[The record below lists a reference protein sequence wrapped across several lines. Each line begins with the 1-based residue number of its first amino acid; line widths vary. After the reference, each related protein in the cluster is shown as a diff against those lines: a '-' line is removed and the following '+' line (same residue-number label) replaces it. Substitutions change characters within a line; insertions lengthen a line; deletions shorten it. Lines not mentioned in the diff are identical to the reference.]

1 MFSYADKLHQR
12 GFTLVELTVVIVLLS
27 ILAAVAFPRLDGL
40 GPYQDANLRNSIL
53 SSLKLAQK
61 TALAQHAASV
71 YWVAER
77 QADDRWMFRLLLDT
91 DTTDSN
97 VPADVSP
104 PALSNAFE
112 SDSNLNFTVSLS
124 AGGSL
129 TGALSANQN
138 LVIMYNQLGDM
149 VQVKRDVTLTTAA
162 DFPAPQSSTD
172 AVNSSLQLN
181 DSRGNFCL
189 SLTGYTYAGTCR
201 P

>member
-40 GPYQDANLRNSIL
+40 DPYQDANLRNSIL

-91 DTTDSN
+91 DTTDST
-97 VPADVSP
+97 VPTDVSP
-104 PALSNAFE
+104 RHSLTLSN
-112 SDSNLNFTVSLS
+112 
-124 AGGSL
+124 L
-129 TGALSANQN
+129 TA
-138 LVIMYNQLGDM
+138 I
-149 VQVKRDVTLTTAA
+149 
-162 DFPAPQSSTD
+162 
-172 AVNSSLQLN
+172 
-181 DSRGNFCL
+181 
-189 SLTGYTYAGTCR
+189 
-201 P
+201 